1 MSNAVVNSVSL
12 VSHKKIGK
20 HTPQKNR
27 KTVAEFEV
35 LAVFNGTNIFIA
47 VRVQMKCEDL
57 KSAHDMP

>member
-12 VSHKKIGK
+12 VS
-20 HTPQKNR
+20 PQKNR

-57 KSAHDMP
+57 KSADDMP